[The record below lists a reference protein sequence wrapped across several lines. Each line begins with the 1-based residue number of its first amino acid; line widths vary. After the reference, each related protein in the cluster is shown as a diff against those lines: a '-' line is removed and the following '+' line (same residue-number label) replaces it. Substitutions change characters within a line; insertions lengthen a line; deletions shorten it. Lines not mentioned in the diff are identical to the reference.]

1 MIEVNVE
8 KDDPVQVDMPEIVS
22 DQNYKLKD
30 LPKFELLKSYQ
41 YFSKKIIMLLS
52 ILNNYYDAFVI
63 M

>member
-1 MIEVNVE
+1 MNVE
-8 KDDPVQVDMPEIVS
+8 KDDPVHVHMPEIVS

-41 YFSKKIIMLLS
+41 YFSKKIINMLLS
-52 ILNNYYDAFVI
+52 TLNNYHDAFVI